1 VLVGFL
7 VLGKVEG
14 WGRREYINRRRK
26 RMAIAIVRK
35 RAKFFYLNW

>member
-14 WGRREYINRRRK
+14 WGRREYINRRK